1 MASGGSK
8 SVAFILLIVNVILY
22 FIVTAV
28 AAWAVNHGI
37 QRARETASVLQIP
50 ARIFPIYLPVGN
62 MATGFFVIFSLI
74 AGVVGMATS
83 LTGLN
88 HVAKWDAPNLH
99 TAAATSLLTWSLTLL
114 AMGLACKEIELGWTD
129 SHLRTLEVITIVVT
143 ATQLFCTG
151 AIHAGVEEIARRHRS
166 LIGRV

>member
-1 MASGGSK
+1 
-8 SVAFILLIVNVILY
+8 
-22 FIVTAV
+22 
-28 AAWAVNHGI
+28 
-37 QRARETASVLQIP
+37 
-50 ARIFPIYLPVGN
+50 

-114 AMGLACKEIELGWTD
+114 AMGYIFFCSFLGL
-129 SHLRTLEVITIVVT
+129 SLL
-143 ATQLFCTG
+143 LFF
-151 AIHAGVEEIARRHRS
+151 
-166 LIGRV
+166 

>member
-1 MASGGSK
+1 
-8 SVAFILLIVNVILY
+8 
-22 FIVTAV
+22 
-28 AAWAVNHGI
+28 
-37 QRARETASVLQIP
+37 
-50 ARIFPIYLPVGN
+50 

-114 AMGLACKEIELGWTD
+114 AMGYIFFCSFLGL
-129 SHLRTLEVITIVVT
+129 SLLL
-143 ATQLFCTG
+143 LFF
-151 AIHAGVEEIARRHRS
+151 
-166 LIGRV
+166 